1 MKSQIY
7 LLWGTLLY
15 ERSVVEYKLGL
26 PTWEE
31 CLEVSVEKFELCG
44 ASPTDIAVMI
54 KSHCSNETALE
65 GLGFKIDEIIH
76 AWNEMYDAQRW
87 QFGVPSFRLEPLL
100 RQRVPKLHSILEH
113 AGNFYCMV
121 AQVTRPF

>member
-113 AGNFYCMV
+113 AGNFC
-121 AQVTRPF
+121 

>member
-1 MKSQIY
+1 MSSQIY

-31 CLEVSVEKFELCG
+31 CLEVAVEKFELAG

-54 KSHCSNETALE
+54 KNHCSNETALE
-65 GLGFKIDEIIH
+65 GIYK
-76 AWNEMYDAQRW
+76 
-87 QFGVPSFRLEPLL
+87 GVICKLL
-100 RQRVPKLHSILEH
+100 LLHL
-113 AGNFYCMV
+113 FCC
-121 AQVTRPF
+121 